1 MRRPFFDMLP
11 DGRCQHCIMYRWP
24 PDVSQDAFG
33 RRGTIMQYLKLT
45 MKHSFVPA
53 LCAAGLAVLAWT
65 GPSYPGTAEEGVS
78 FAGKTITMIIGFG
91 AGGGTDLY
99 GRLLGRYLVRYL
111 PGHPNLIVLNQLGAG
126 GVVALNDWSN
136 KAEPNGLSVTIGAQ
150 SQTDPDA
157 LIRTHAKFD
166 PTTFEYVGG
175 VAASSQGL
183 FVNKDAAVRLYDKSA
198 KPVVMGMVGS
208 TLRSGNYQVLWG
220 AAFLGWNVKWVRGYP
235 STAELRQAIERGEID
250 MSTFGSSA
258 DIKYLLETGKF
269 AVVSQSGAVPRSV
282 LGNAP
287 IISDLVKGKINNALA
302 HRAFDYGEDIN
313 QVGMWL
319 ALPPRTPDRVV
330 SAYFNAFEATLKDA
344 KYQAEL
350 AQIDSDSPVAHRPD
364 LEKLVHELA
373 QVSPQTL
380 EYIQAELTRQ
390 GIGSTN

>member
-1 MRRPFFDMLP
+1 
-11 DGRCQHCIMYRWP
+11 
-24 PDVSQDAFG
+24 
-33 RRGTIMQYLKLT
+33 MQCPKLAIT
-45 MKHSFVPA
+45 RSLIFA
-53 LCAAGLAVLAWT
+53 LYAAGLAIAAWT
-65 GPSYPGTAEEGVS
+65 GSPCPGAAEEGAS

-99 GRLLGRYLVRYL
+99 GRMLGRYLVRYL
-111 PGHPNLIVLNQLGAG
+111 PGQPNLIVLNQLGAG

-166 PTTFEYVGG
+166 PKTFEYVGG
-175 VAASSQGL
+175 LAASSQGL
-183 FVNKDAAVRLYDKSA
+183 FVNKDVVARLYDKSA
-198 KPVVMGMVGS
+198 KPAVMGMVGS

-220 AAFLGWNVKWVRGYP
+220 AAFLGWNVKWVRGYT

-269 AVVSQSGAVPRSV
+269 AVVSQSGASRRAI
-282 LGNAP
+282 LGDAP
-287 IISDLVKGKINNALA
+287 IISDLVKGKIDNALA
-302 HRAFDYGEDIN
+302 QSAFAYGENVN

-319 ALPPRTPDRVV
+319 ALPPRTPERIV
-330 SAYFNAFEATLKDA
+330 SAYFNAFEATLKNP

-350 AQIDSDSPVAHRPD
+350 AQIDPDSPVAHRSD
-364 LEKLVHELA
+364 LEMLVRELA
-373 QVSPQTL
+373 KVSPQTL
-380 EYIQAELTRQ
+380 DYIQAELNRQ
-390 GIGSTN
+390 GLGSMN